1 MVVARLA
8 LGYVREMK
16 RLALLLAFT
25 ACTPGSPPRAP
36 APEITAPSGTLADD
50 EAYRPTYGREEL
62 ERALTHERG
71 AEVSAEVHVRDLE
84 ARGDDQL
91 RTAAADLAVRRRF
104 IASLESCQASGHNC
118 PPRLDDPAW
127 TYDPSSDADPTLDT
141 PLRFD
146 LEDWQKVA
154 AELHGRACACRTK
167 ACVESMDAAIDK
179 LEMRPMQ
186 DVRGDETASQSLTRA
201 RECLTR
207 LAGRA
212 RTYAPE

>member
-1 MVVARLA
+1 MALMKLLVVLA
-8 LGYVREMK
+8 VM
-16 RLALLLAFT
+16 A
-25 ACTPGSPPRAP
+25 ACHGSGGTP
-36 APEITAPSGTLADD
+36 APHRSGDTGIVTHEGLAAADD
-50 EAYRPTYGREEL
+50 YQPSYGKTEL
-62 ERALTHERG
+62 ENALIAERA
-71 AEVSAEVHVRDLE
+71 AEATAENQAAD
-84 ARGDDQL
+84 GDD
-91 RTAAADLAVRRRF
+91 TEAADLAVRRRF

>member
-1 MVVARLA
+1 MKLLVALA
-8 LGYVREMK
+8 VM
-16 RLALLLAFT
+16 A
-25 ACTPGSPPRAP
+25 ACHGSGGTP
-36 APEITAPSGTLADD
+36 APHRSGDTGIVTHEGLAAADEYQPS
-50 EAYRPTYGREEL
+50 YGKAEL
-62 ERALTHERG
+62 ENALIAERA
-71 AEVSAEVHVRDLE
+71 AEATAEKQAAD
-84 ARGDDQL
+84 GDD
-91 RTAAADLAVRRRF
+91 TAAADLAVRRRF

>member
-1 MVVARLA
+1 MPIMKLLVVLALMAACHGSGGAPAPHRSGDTGITTHEGLAGADEYQPSYGKADLENALIAERAAESTGEKAIEDAADDDARLA
-8 LGYVREMK
+8 
-16 RLALLLAFT
+16 AT
-25 ACTPGSPPRAP
+25 
-36 APEITAPSGTLADD
+36 
-50 EAYRPTYGREEL
+50 
-62 ERALTHERG
+62 
-71 AEVSAEVHVRDLE
+71 
-84 ARGDDQL
+84 
-91 RTAAADLAVRRRF
+91 ADLAVRRRF
-104 IASLESCQASGHNC
+104 IASLEACQESGHNC

-127 TYDPSSDADPTLDT
+127 TYDPSSDADPKLDT

-146 LEDWQKVA
+146 LDDWQKVA

-179 LEMRPMQ
+179 LEARPMR

-212 RTYAPE
+212 RRYAPD